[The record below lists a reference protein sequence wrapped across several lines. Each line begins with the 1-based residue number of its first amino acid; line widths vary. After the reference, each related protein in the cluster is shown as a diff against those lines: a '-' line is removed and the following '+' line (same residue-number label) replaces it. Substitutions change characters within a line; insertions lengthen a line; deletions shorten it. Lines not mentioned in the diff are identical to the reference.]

1 MAEGDPTGGKT
12 PYVFHVLTL
21 FPEMIRQAVGHSV
34 LGRAVK
40 AGLLEVR
47 VYDIREHTSDRH
59 RTADDEP
66 YGGGPGMVMKV
77 EPVARCLARARAE
90 AAPGTRALLMSASG
104 VLFHQAMARALAR
117 EPGLILVC
125 GHYEGVDERVARHY
139 VDGEVSIGDYVLSG
153 GEVPAL
159 VVLDA
164 VARLIPGVVGNR
176 DSLAEES
183 HEEGL
188 VEYPQYTRPAEFEGH
203 RVPEVL
209 LSGNHAEIRRF
220 RREQALDKTRRNRPD
235 LVARLSPEPAQERS
249 RPLRL
254 GRPLDPEEAR

>member
-1 MAEGDPTGGKT
+1 MAAGDLTGEKT

-21 FPEMIRQAVGHSV
+21 FPDLIRQAVGYSV
-34 LGRAVK
+34 LGRAIE
-40 AGLLEVR
+40 AGLVGVR
-47 VYDIREHTSDRH
+47 VHDIRDHTSDRH

-90 AAPGTRALLMSASG
+90 AAPGTRTLLLSASG
-104 VLFHQAMARALAR
+104 VLFRQEMARSLAR

-125 GHYEGVDERVARHY
+125 GHYEGVDERVAQHY
-139 VDGEVSIGDYVLSG
+139 VDGELSIGDYVLSG
-153 GEVPAL
+153 GEVAAL
-159 VVLDA
+159 VVVDA

-183 HEEGL
+183 HEDGL

-220 RREQALDKTRRNRPD
+220 RREQALEKTLRNRPD
-235 LVARLSPEPAQERS
+235 LAARVPLEPVRT
-249 RPLRL
+249 RPGPPRL
-254 GRPLDPEEAR
+254 GRPPDPEEAG

>member
-1 MAEGDPTGGKT
+1 MAVREVRTAPF
-12 PYVFHVLTL
+12 VFHVLTL
-21 FPEMIRQAVGHSV
+21 FPEMVRQATAYSV
-34 LGRAVK
+34 LGRAAE
-40 AGLLEVR
+40 AGLIAVR
-47 VYDIREHTSDRH
+47 VYDIREHTHDRH

-77 EPVARCLARARAE
+77 EPIARCLRQARAE
-90 AAPGTRALLMSASG
+90 AAPGTPALLMSASG
-104 VLFHQAMARALAR
+104 VLFDQRMARALAE

-125 GHYEGVDERVARHY
+125 GHYEGVDERVAEHY

-159 VVLDA
+159 VVIDA

-209 LSGNHAEIRRF
+209 LSGNHEAIRRF
-220 RREQALDKTRRNRPD
+220 RREQALAKTRRNRPD
-235 LVARLSPEPAQERS
+235 LYARLQMEPEDEQR

-254 GRPLDPEEAR
+254 GRPPEPAKED